1 MDKYLE
7 KAKTLRNITERH
19 YSCSQSVLCA
29 FAEDLGLDEE
39 TAYRLMANTGGGL
52 RMGGTCGAIVGA
64 VTTLGLAGIDDK
76 KLILDLYRDIKAEHE
91 GCMDCRDLLRISA
104 GKGEDKKAHC
114 DGLVLEMTERTEK
127 LIRQYAPG
135 KLPE

>member
-7 KAKTLRNITERH
+7 KAKALRAVTERH

-29 FAEDLGLDEE
+29 FAEDFGLDEE
-39 TAYRLMANTGGGL
+39 MAYHLMGNTGGGL
-52 RMGGTCGAIVGA
+52 RMGGTCGAIIGA
-64 VTTLGLAGIDDK
+64 VTVLGLAGIDDK
-76 KLILDLYRDIKAEHE
+76 KVILDLYRDIKAEHE

-104 GKGEDKKAHC
+104 EKGEEKKPHC
-114 DGLVLEMTERTEK
+114 DGLVLEMVERTEK